1 MGRLFPGNLISE
13 PIKAKIMK
21 QFNIN
26 IVTMILRFYL
36 MMMVV
41 IIAGFIG
48 QWWLAILAFP
58 IFLSSMLGFTRK

>member
-1 MGRLFPGNLISE
+1 
-13 PIKAKIMK
+13 MK